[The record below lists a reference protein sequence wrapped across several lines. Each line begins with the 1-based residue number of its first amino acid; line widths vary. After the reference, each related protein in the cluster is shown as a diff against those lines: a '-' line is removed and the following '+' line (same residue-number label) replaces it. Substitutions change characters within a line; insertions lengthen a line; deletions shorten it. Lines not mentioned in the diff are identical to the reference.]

1 MKLISLNHM
10 SYLKL
15 NKKYEQILKKSN
27 LDKRVDLSQLRT
39 FTIDPKDAKD
49 FDDAISIT
57 KQNID
62 TELYVHIAD
71 VSSYVQESSKI
82 DQHALERGNSYY
94 FREKTIHMLPEN
106 LSTNIC
112 SLVPGK
118 KRLALTVKIILNDY
132 GHVKVLIFLK
142 V

>member
-1 MKLISLNHM
+1 M
-10 SYLKL
+10 
-15 NKKYEQILKKSN
+15 
-27 LDKRVDLSQLRT
+27 RT

-62 TELYVHIAD
+62 TELYVHIVD
-71 VSSYVQESSKI
+71 VSSYVKKVLKLTSM
-82 DQHALERGNSYY
+82 LL
-94 FREKTIHMLPEN
+94 REGIATIFVKKQFMLPEN

-132 GHVKVLIFLK
+132 GHVKSFDFFESIILR
-142 V
+142 